1 MPPQLTGKNKQTLWI
16 TSGHCGSLWINVN
29 KSLTYFG
36 IVAHECNIFAVRR
49 QLVIISAFFILSWK
63 REICC
68 KSFTGRLLATTR
80 TTLHLFGWVWSFYA
94 DIMWFM
100 LLTRNTYKLVFAQ
113 KL

>member
-1 MPPQLTGKNKQTLWI
+1 MPPQLTGKNK
-16 TSGHCGSLWINVN
+16 HCGSLQDTVDHNVN
-29 KSLTYFG
+29 KSLPYLG

-63 REICC
+63 KEICC
-68 KSFTGRLLATTR
+68 KSFTSPLLATTQ
-80 TTLHLFGWVWSFYA
+80 TTLHLFGWVCSFYT

-100 LLTRNTYKLVFAQ
+100 LLTQNTYKLVFAQ